1 MRIYWN
7 ESSLMQKTVDLMNE
21 FCYVLTQMERSGI
34 AIDIETLDKLQ
45 EEYSKEQAELSEKL
59 HKLAREALGDTP
71 FKLTSSD
78 DLSMII
84 YSRKPISKR
93 VWADKFNLGSEFING
108 SVRPKRPTGMTPQ
121 KLGEAITTRSYVVQK
136 TKASQCTTCRGTGK
150 VSRKLKSGA
159 WGKPHYNCNM
169 CGGCGI
175 NYTPTGDVAGFK
187 QAPSTVHDLAAHG
200 YRCGKEILIRL
211 AGKAKDEK
219 AKAFLKGMVRLNAI
233 TSYLDTYI
241 AGIRSHVGRDGILHT
256 QFMQCVTATG
266 RLSSRAPNFHNQPR
280 GGTFPIRKVVV
291 SRWKKGKITEGDY
304 AQLEF
309 RVAAALAKCD
319 QAKADILDGID
330 IHQKTADI
338 LTEMGQ
344 KTTRQEAKEHTFK
357 PLYGGTTGSKAE
369 QAYYKWFSKRY
380 TGIAR
385 WHKKILDLAV
395 VYKRLTLPSGRIY
408 KFPWCHRSAAGGIS
422 GATKIKNYPVQG
434 FATAD
439 IVPMACTK
447 LYHLMKEDDLKSLLI
462 NEVHDSIVVDTY
474 PGEED
479 RVMSCMSKA
488 MLGVI
493 DGLDHR
499 FNFTFNIPL
508 VIEIKRGK
516 NWLEMEKIFEG

>member
-1 MRIYWN
+1 MK
-7 ESSLMQKTVDLMNE
+7 KTVDLMNE

-34 AIDIETLDKLQ
+34 AIDIEVLEKLQ
-45 EEYSKEQAELSEKL
+45 EEYSKEKAELSEKL
-59 HKLAREALGDTP
+59 YELARESLGDTP
-71 FKLTSSD
+71 FKLTSPD

-84 YSRKPISKR
+84 FSRKPLNKR

-108 SVRPKRPTGMTPQ
+108 SVRPKRPLNISSK
-121 KLGEAITTRSYVVQK
+121 KLGEAIKSRSYVIQK
-136 TKASQCTTCRGTGK
+136 TKANQCLTCHGTGK
-150 VSRKLKSGA
+150 VSRKLKSGG
-159 WGKPHYNCNM
+159 WGKPRHNCNM

-175 NYTPTGDVAGFK
+175 IYTPTGEVAGFK
-187 QAPSTVHDLAAHG
+187 QVPSTVHDLAAHG
-200 YRCGKEILIRL
+200 YKCGKNILIRL
-211 AGKAKDEK
+211 AGKAKNKD
-219 AKAFLKGMVRLNAI
+219 AKTFLTKMVRLNAV

-280 GGTFPIRKVVV
+280 GGTFPIREVVV
-291 SRWKKGKITEGDY
+291 SRWKKGTITEGDY

-309 RVAAALAKCD
+309 RVAAALAKCN
-319 QAKADILDGID
+319 QAKADILDGVD
-330 IHQKTADI
+330 VHQRTADI
-338 LTEMGQ
+338 LTKMGQ
-344 KTTRQEAKEHTFK
+344 KTTRQDAKEHTFK

-380 TGIAR
+380 TGIAS
-385 WHKKILDLAV
+385 WHNKILDQAV
-395 VYKRLTLPSGRIY
+395 VYKRLVLPSERIY
-408 KFPWCHRSAAGGIS
+408 KFPWCNRSATGGIS

-439 IVPMACTK
+439 IVPIACTK
-447 LYHLMKEDDLKSLLI
+447 LYHLMKEYGLRSLLI
-462 NEVHDSIVVDTY
+462 NEVHDSIIVDTC

-479 RVMSCMSKA
+479 KVKDCIADA

-493 DGLDHR
+493 DGLDHK

-516 NWLEMEKIFEG
+516 NWLEMEKIFKG